1 MWLIEAK
8 IINPCFNATDPNI
21 GLSMTGDYSSFKLYM
36 ADTGLLLT
44 LALKD
49 NENLRSIAYKNL
61 LLNDLNI
68 NQGMFAENVVTQQLI
83 SNNHKLF
90 FYSKVDRENTDNT
103 MEIDFIVTNN
113 QKLVP
118 IEVKSGSY
126 RSVRSL
132 VSLII
137 NIEEE
142 LIKK

>member
-8 IINPCFNATDPNI
+8 IINPCFNTTDPNI

-36 ADTGLLLT
+36 SDTELLLT

-49 NENLRSIAYKNL
+49 NENLRSITYKNL